1 MNYLTDTVAAISTPI
16 GEGGISV
23 IRVSGENAFSI
34 VEKVFSKSKES
45 FKRINIGEIN
55 SHTIHFGYLYD
66 GESIIDE
73 VLISIFKSP
82 NSYTGEDVVEISS
95 HGGVFVTQKVL
106 GLIIKNGAILSEPGE
121 FTKRSFLNGR
131 IDLSQA
137 EAVADLIKAKTNEA
151 HASSIKQLEG
161 SLSEYVKKIREDLIS
176 VTALIELELDFA
188 EEDLEFAH
196 KADLKNKAVNIK
208 NDLEEIISS
217 YISGKVIREGVNV
230 VIAGK
235 PNSGKSSLFN
245 ALLKTERAIVSEIS
259 GTTRDYIEENLIISG
274 ILFNLT
280 DTAGLRTTEDI
291 IESEGIKRSYD
302 RIKDADLI
310 IYLVDSSASLEYVN
324 SSIEYYDK
332 NIKCDNSL
340 LIFTKADICSKE
352 FISDDKLMISINDIK
367 MLGNLKNE
375 MVKKATTSLSA
386 IKSDKIILTNLRH
399 KICLENTV
407 SSLKNVIKSIDDNM
421 SGEFISIDLRSA
433 LDHLGKITGSVTNDD
448 ILHFVFSKFCIGK

>member
-1 MNYLTDTVAAISTPI
+1 MNNLYDTISAISTPL

-23 IRVSGENAFSI
+23 IRLSGTNTFAI
-34 VEKVFSKSKES
+34 IEKVFSKSKDG
-45 FKRINIGEIN
+45 FKSINIKEIN

-66 GESIIDE
+66 GDNIVDE

-82 NSYTGEDVVEISS
+82 NSYTGEDVAEVSS

-106 GLIIKNGAILSEPGE
+106 GLMVKNGTVLAEPGE
-121 FTKRSFLNGR
+121 FTKRAFLNGR

-137 EAVADLIKAKTNEA
+137 EAVADLIHAKTNEA

-161 SLSEYVKKIREDLIS
+161 SLSEYVQKIREDLIS
-176 VTALIELELDFA
+176 VTALVELELDFA

-196 KADLKNKAVNIK
+196 KKDLQKRAKSII
-208 NDLEEIISS
+208 NDLDEIISS

-259 GTTRDYIEENLIISG
+259 GTTRDYIEENIIING
-274 ILFNLT
+274 VLFNLT

-291 IESEGIKRSYD
+291 IETEGIKRSYS
-302 RIKDADLI
+302 RINEADLI
-310 IYLVDSSASLEYVN
+310 IFLVDSSASPDEIN
-324 SSIEYYDK
+324 SSIEYYNQNVK
-332 NIKCDNSL
+332 SNNSIL
-340 LIFTKADICSKE
+340 VYTKADISSNG
-352 FISDDKLMISINDIK
+352 FNNNDSLLISINDIK
-367 MLGNLKNE
+367 LLGKLKNE
-375 MVKKATTSLSA
+375 MLKKVTTSLSA

-407 SSLKNVIKSIDDNM
+407 ASLKNVIKSIDENM
-421 SGEFISIDLRSA
+421 SGEFISIDLRMA
-433 LDHLGKITGSVTNDD
+433 LDHLGEITGSVTNDD
-448 ILHFVFSKFCIGK
+448 ILHYVFSKFCIGK